1 MQVISFIYNKGY
13 NVALGVVNLPRS
25 IVNSK
30 YSGQGGYTANS
41 FERYNLPRKVIDQ
54 LVITS
59 NASLASSTWSKYQAT
74 DRLLSAME
82 AHYDRQLPFPFSETS
97 TLLFCCY
104 LLTKGYK
111 SETIECHLSSLRNA
125 HLTKG
130 FDPPNL
136 RPVVVQQLLKGNRNL
151 HNLED
156 SGLGRAAVDVNDLT
170 IIRSNLMKMGLSHH
184 DRVLLWFSMLCM
196 FYGSLRV
203 HEVFPTKKS
212 EYDPKRTLLRRD
224 IKLKRV
230 HVNGTPVEVLIL
242 DIKCPKEASG
252 SSVKVELF
260 ANGTKSCPVNAYKK
274 LLSFWGHRKH
284 SETPLM
290 TREDKSLWSG
300 KCLNKLLMTL
310 TIGIEKPG
318 GKRILSH
325 SFRAG
330 IPTLMARAGY
340 SDTEIQRQGRWRS
353 SAFLAY
359 CKLGRASR
367 WKDQLSLTKSISLFH
382 IRYMVPIFL
391 TSSIF

>member
-1 MQVISFIYNKGY
+1 M
-13 NVALGVVNLPRS
+13 
-25 IVNSK
+25 NSK
-30 YSGQGGYTANS
+30 YSGKGGYTAHS
-41 FERYNLPRKVIDQ
+41 FEKYNLPRKVIDQ

-59 NASLASSTWSKYQAT
+59 NASLAGSTWAKYQST

-82 AHYDRQLPFPFSETS
+82 VYYDRQLPFPFSETS

-111 SETIECHLSSLRNA
+111 SETIECHLSSLRNS

-151 HNLED
+151 HNLEG

-170 IIRSNLMKMGLSHH
+170 IIRSNLMRMGLSHH
-184 DRVLLWFSMLCM
+184 DRVLLWFSLLCM

-212 EYDPKRTLLRRD
+212 EYDPKRTLLRQD

-242 DIKCPKEASG
+242 DIKSPKEANG

-260 ANGTKSCPVNAYKK
+260 ANGTKFCPVNAYKK

-284 SETPLM
+284 SDSPLM

-300 KCLNKLLMTL
+300 RCLNKLLMPL
-310 TIGIEKPG
+310 TVGIEKPG

-340 SDTEIQRQGRWRS
+340 SDAEIQRQGRWRS

-367 WKDQLSLTKSISLFH
+367 WKDQLALTKSISQFH
-382 IRYMVPIFL
+382 IRYAVHIILISLIF
-391 TSSIF
+391 

>member
-1 MQVISFIYNKGY
+1 M
-13 NVALGVVNLPRS
+13 
-25 IVNSK
+25 NSK
-30 YSGQGGYTANS
+30 YSGKGGYTAHS
-41 FERYNLPRKVIDQ
+41 FEKYNLPRKVIDQ

-59 NASLASSTWSKYQAT
+59 NASLAGSTWAKYQST

-82 AHYDRQLPFPFSETS
+82 VYYDRQLPFPFSETS

-111 SETIECHLSSLRNA
+111 SETIECHLSSLRNS

-212 EYDPKRTLLRRD
+212 EYDPKRTLLRKD

-242 DIKCPKEASG
+242 DIKSPKEANG
-252 SSVKVELF
+252 SPVKVELF

-284 SETPLM
+284 NESPLT

-300 KCLNKLLMTL
+300 RCLNKLLMPL
-310 TIGIEKPG
+310 TVGIEKPG

-340 SDTEIQRQGRWRS
+340 SDAEIQRQGRWRS
-353 SAFLAY
+353 SAFLSY

-367 WKDQLSLTKSISLFH
+367 WKDQLTLTKSISLFH
-382 IRYMVPIFL
+382 IRYVVHIILILLIF
-391 TSSIF
+391 

>member
-1 MQVISFIYNKGY
+1 MRTIES
-13 NVALGVVNLPRS
+13 
-25 IVNSK
+25 
-30 YSGQGGYTANS
+30 
-41 FERYNLPRKVIDQ
+41 
-54 LVITS
+54 
-59 NASLASSTWSKYQAT
+59 
-74 DRLLSAME
+74 
-82 AHYDRQLPFPFSETS
+82 HYDRQLPFPFSETS

-104 LLTKGYK
+104 MLTKGYK
-111 SETIECHLSSLRNA
+111 SETIEGHLSSLRNA

-156 SGLGRAAVDVNDLT
+156 NGLGRAAVDVHDLT
-170 IIRSNLMKMGLSHH
+170 IIRSNLMKTGLSHH

-212 EYDPKRTLLRRD
+212 EYDPKQTLLRND
-224 IKLKRV
+224 IKLKKV
-230 HVNGTPVEVLIL
+230 YVNGTPVEVLIL
-242 DIKCPKEASG
+242 NIKRPKEANG

-284 SETPLM
+284 SDTPLM
-290 TREDKSLWSG
+290 TREDKSLWTG
-300 KCLNKLLMTL
+300 KCLNKLLIPL
-310 TIGIEKPG
+310 TNGIQKPG

-353 SAFLAY
+353 SAFLSY

-367 WKDQLSLTKSISLFH
+367 WKDQLSLTKKISHFH
-382 IRYMVPIFL
+382 IRYD
-391 TSSIF
+391 

>member
-1 MQVISFIYNKGY
+1 M
-13 NVALGVVNLPRS
+13 
-25 IVNSK
+25 NSK
-30 YSGQGGYTANS
+30 YSGKGGYTAHS
-41 FERYNLPRKVIDQ
+41 FEKYNLPRKVIDQ

-59 NASLASSTWSKYQAT
+59 NASLAGSTWAKYQST

-82 AHYDRQLPFPFSETS
+82 AYYDRQLPFPFSETS

-170 IIRSNLMKMGLSHH
+170 MIRSNLMKMGLCHH

-212 EYDPKRTLLRRD
+212 EYDPKQT
-224 IKLKRV
+224 
-230 HVNGTPVEVLIL
+230 
-242 DIKCPKEASG
+242 C
-252 SSVKVELF
+252 
-260 ANGTKSCPVNAYKK
+260 
-274 LLSFWGHRKH
+274 
-284 SETPLM
+284 
-290 TREDKSLWSG
+290 
-300 KCLNKLLMTL
+300 
-310 TIGIEKPG
+310 
-318 GKRILSH
+318 
-325 SFRAG
+325 
-330 IPTLMARAGY
+330 
-340 SDTEIQRQGRWRS
+340 
-353 SAFLAY
+353 
-359 CKLGRASR
+359 
-367 WKDQLSLTKSISLFH
+367 
-382 IRYMVPIFL
+382 
-391 TSSIF
+391 